1 MDNDHVYTKFCK
13 ERFEALEAHQEQI
26 AKNISAIRE
35 KVFDGYGSA
44 IDGLREDVK
53 SLRLWI
59 MGLIAT
65 VGATVVVSMI
75 KLIWMP

>member
-1 MDNDHVYTKFCK
+1 VDENQVYTKFCK
-13 ERFEALEAHQEQI
+13 ARFEALESHQDQI
-26 AKNISAIRE
+26 AKDVSAIRE
-35 KVFDGYGSA
+35 KVFNGYGSA

-53 SLRLWI
+53 SLRMWI

-75 KLIWMP
+75 KLIWLP